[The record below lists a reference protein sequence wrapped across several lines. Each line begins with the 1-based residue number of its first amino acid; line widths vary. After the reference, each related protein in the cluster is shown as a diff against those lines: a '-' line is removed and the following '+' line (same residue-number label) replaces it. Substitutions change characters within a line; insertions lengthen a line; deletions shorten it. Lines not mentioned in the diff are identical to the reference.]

1 MEDLQFPQPYQHS
14 HKPVIDINKVLE
26 SDRTFGQ
33 RAADW
38 VAGAVGSWKFLVTQS
53 FLLAIWFALNTMWW
67 IYHWDPYPF
76 IFMNLI
82 LSLQSAYT
90 ASVVMI
96 SENRQNER
104 DRLASRNEFD
114 INQKTEEEV
123 RAILEHLTC
132 QDRALIRIH
141 EQLKALEVGG
151 QAERRSKTVPEE
163 GPARTCVEDMECAN
177 VDGAGRVAS
186 REGAPHAHPVD

>member
-38 VAGAVGSWKFLVTQS
+38 V
-53 FLLAIWFALNTMWW
+53 
-67 IYHWDPYPF
+67 
-76 IFMNLI
+76 
-82 LSLQSAYT
+82 
-90 ASVVMI
+90 VMI

-104 DRLASRNEFD
+104 DRL
-114 INQKTEEEV
+114 
-123 RAILEHLTC
+123 EHLAC

-141 EQLKALEVGG
+141 EQLKTLE
-151 QAERRSKTVPEE
+151 ARRSGGTQENN
-163 GPARTCVEDMECAN
+163 GT
-177 VDGAGRVAS
+177 
-186 REGAPHAHPVD
+186 